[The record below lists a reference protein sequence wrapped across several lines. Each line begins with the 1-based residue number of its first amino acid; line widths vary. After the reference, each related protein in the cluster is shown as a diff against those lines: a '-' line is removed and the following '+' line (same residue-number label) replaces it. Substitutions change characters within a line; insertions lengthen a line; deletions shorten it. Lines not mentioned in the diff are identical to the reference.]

1 MRKKRIGIYGGTFS
15 PPHNGHVHAARLFL
29 EQEDLDILLIIP
41 VCIPPHKSADGVAS
55 AEDRLSMCRA
65 AFSVLERTEISDV
78 EIRRKGKSYTVD
90 TLRSLSSHDVQL
102 VMLCGSD
109 MLLTLS
115 DWYQAEQ
122 IFQMTEIVYLNR
134 AQDDVRQT
142 ERAAELLR
150 REYGASVHRLE
161 GDIVEIASH
170 SVREMRLGGLPWRD
184 ALPPPVAEYI
194 ERKGLYL

>member
-1 MRKKRIGIYGGTFS
+1 M
-15 PPHNGHVHAARLFL
+15 
-29 EQEDLDILLIIP
+29 
-41 VCIPPHKSADGVAS
+41 
-55 AEDRLSMCRA
+55 
-65 AFSVLERTEISDV
+65 

-90 TLRSLSSHDVQL
+90 TLRSLSSPDVQL

-115 DWYQAEQ
+115 DWYRAEQ
-122 IFQMTEIVYLNR
+122 ILQMTEIVYLNR

-142 ERAAELLR
+142 ERAAERLR
-150 REYGASVHRLE
+150 REYGAVVHQLV
-161 GDIVEIASH
+161 GDIIEIASH